1 LTDNGVRPYG
11 SSPAPC
17 RRISPEQQAVWE
29 ARGRR
34 SLEFGAAWLIGGLLI
49 TVVIHGEAEGAVA
62 YCVAWGPTL
71 YGVHRIVAGLQLLGR
86 SRKPR

>member
-1 LTDNGVRPYG
+1 MTDNGVRPCG

-17 RRISPEQQAVWE
+17 RRVSPEQRAVWE

-49 TVVIHGEAEGAVA
+49 TAVIYGEAEGAVA
-62 YCVAWGPTL
+62 YFVAGGPTL
-71 YGVHRIVAGLQLLGR
+71 YGVHRIVAGLQLLSR
-86 SRKPR
+86 SRKQR